1 MHASC
6 SHMLARS
13 YNTCHTC
20 HTCHIYPTP
29 VLQVPSVVP
38 KSFTGVFDSGP
49 RKRTACCHRY
59 NLIEP
64 KGESKELVFRFA
76 LVLCQTIHMH
86 SHVFRAVQEI
96 LTLRISLAVPLPA
109 SPHCAAGP
117 EETTDQ
123 TLRLHGIGVP
133 QSATQ
138 GKEKKKYARQ

>member
-1 MHASC
+1 MHTSC
-6 SHMLARS
+6 SHMRARS

-86 SHVFRAVQEI
+86 SHAFRAVQEV

-109 SPHCAAGP
+109 SPHCAASP

-133 QSATQ
+133 QNATQ
-138 GKEKKKYARQ
+138 GKEKKKYTRQ